1 MKTLIAYTD
10 GAARGNPG
18 PGGWGAVLAVTRANN
33 QTEKGQVVELG
44 EKLPDT
50 TNNQA
55 ELTAAIEVLQWAQA
69 NEVSDVTLYTD
80 SSYMVQGITNWRHN
94 WQQNGW
100 QTKGDEP
107 VKNKQLW
114 QDLISAQEDI
124 DVAYEHVDGH
134 AGISANERADDI
146 ATARADDADL
156 KLFEGQRSKY
166 EISLDPEPQLLADS
180 PVYLSCVNDEVKQ
193 HNSWEDCQERVE
205 GVQAQY
211 RKVSTVPERNEI
223 LEKWGKTVEDITK

>member
-10 GAARGNPG
+10 GAARSNPG
-18 PGGWGAVLAVTRANN
+18 PGGWGAVLAVM
-33 QTEKGQVVELG
+33 QTDDETGKSQVVELG

-55 ELTAAIEVLQWAQA
+55 ELTAAIEALQWAQA

-80 SSYMVQGITNWRHN
+80 SSYLIQGITNWRHN

-100 QTKGDEP
+100 QTKNDEP

-114 QDLISAQEDI
+114 QDLIAAQENL
-124 DVAYEHVDGH
+124 DVTYEHVDGH
-134 AGISANERADDI
+134 AGIPANERADEI
-146 ATARADDADL
+146 ATALADDADL
-156 KLFEGQRSKY
+156 TLFEGERSEY
-166 EISLDPEPQLLADS
+166 AISLDPEPQLLVDS
-180 PVYLSCVNDEVKQ
+180 PVYVSFVDGEVKQ

-211 RKVSTVPERNEI
+211 RKVSTVPERDEV
-223 LEKWGKTVEDITK
+223 LQKWNKTVEDITE